1 MTTVILNVPDITCGH
16 CERTITG
23 ALAPIE
29 GVHSVAVD
37 ISAKQVQV
45 EYDPSRVDLEH
56 VKATLAEEDYPVATT
71 SPHSA

>member
-1 MTTVILNVPDITCGH
+1 MTTVVLNVPDITCDH

-23 ALAPIE
+23 ALTPLE

-56 VKATLAEEDYPVATT
+56 VKATLAD